1 MEDVLFNIA
10 RGAGD
15 DLVLLQP
22 PEERHFDP
30 FTAVFAFAGVLVADY
45 MQGFLGS
52 FRTAAESAG
61 ERSGQWLK
69 TALIGVF
76 RGQLEPEP
84 DGAELEELSSEVAD
98 ALARD
103 PSAASQAA
111 DAARMHLIDALVA
124 SGLPADRAL
133 RLAADVQKEVL
144 EAAAG
149 A

>member
-76 RGQLEPEP
+76 RGEREP